1 MSSDERFD
9 VVDEWGHVV
18 GQATRGECHA
28 NPTLI
33 HQAVHVQVFDR
44 DGRLFLQKRSAH
56 KDVMP
61 GKWDASVGGHLM
73 AGEHPEHGARREMQ
87 EELGAEPPRLVYAY
101 YYLWRAPNESELVRT
116 FVTLHEGPFVLPP
129 EEIEEGRF
137 WSFDEIEARLG
148 RGDFTHQFEHEFPRL
163 RQYWLRK
170 QASMT
175 HFTRE

>member
-1 MSSDERFD
+1 M
-9 VVDEWGHVV
+9 
-18 GQATRGECHA
+18 
-28 NPTLI
+28 
-33 HQAVHVQVFDR
+33 VFDR
-44 DGRLFLQKRSAH
+44 DGRLFLQKRAAQQGRPCRAS
-56 KDVMP
+56 
-61 GKWDASVGGHLM
+61 GTASVGGHLL
-73 AGEHPEHGARREMQ
+73 AGEHPGARRPPGDVQ
-87 EELGAEPPRLVYAY
+87 EELGADRPRGSIYAY